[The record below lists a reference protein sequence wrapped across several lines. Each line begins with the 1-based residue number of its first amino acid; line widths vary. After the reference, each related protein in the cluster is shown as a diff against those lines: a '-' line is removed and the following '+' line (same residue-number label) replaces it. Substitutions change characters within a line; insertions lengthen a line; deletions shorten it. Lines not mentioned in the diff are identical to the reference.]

1 MKTASFKNNLL
12 YRLVQKKQ
20 LLPLLAIIT
29 FTKAN
34 AQTAGWLTDSSVQLI
49 DGQNTLYSNVN
60 AGDTIY
66 LKPGL
71 RGKLLIRNF
80 NGTAANPIT
89 FINQNGVVSISSNEY
104 YGVSI
109 RNCQHIR
116 FSGQGGENFYGIQ
129 VKKVLNGAGIGV
141 GSMSSD
147 IEIDH
152 VSIENCS
159 TEGIMAK
166 TDPDCSFKA
175 SRDSF
180 TQFNTSI
187 HDNYIADIGN
197 EGMYIGS
204 SYYSGVHL
212 TCNGKDTLV
221 MPPVLS
227 NVKVYNNIVK
237 RTGWDG
243 IQVSSAPLHC
253 QVHHNTVTDD
263 SQAETNNQMSG
274 ILLGGG
280 SKCDC
285 YNNKISDGKGDGIED
300 HGLGGNKIY
309 NNIIVNAG
317 KSYQPGNRSLARHG
331 IFVSDISVI
340 KDSAFSIM
348 FNDIINPKSDGI
360 RFQSI
365 KSRHNIIA
373 SNLIINPGSYQVYE
387 TGNTSFTGND
397 AYVMLPNKTA
407 DVLLKNNFF
416 TATIQEAGIS
426 STDYT
431 LLPGSPLINK
441 GYQQDLSITTDFK
454 NDRRPIGGYYDI
466 GAMEYNAGN
475 DRLFDTSAKKAVLF
489 PNPVQS
495 LLTIR
500 YLATDISSISLQVYS
515 LTGQLMLQQS
525 ATVVSPGI
533 QQLQVNPVKLCKGCY
548 LYCLQQGKAITYG
561 KFEKL

>member
-1 MKTASFKNNLL
+1 MKTVSFNNNSFN
-12 YRLVQKKQ
+12 RLIRKKQ
-20 LLPLLAIIT
+20 CLTLLAIIVI
-29 FTKAN
+29 FHCN

-49 DGQNTLYSNVN
+49 DAQNALYSNVN

-66 LKPGL
+66 LKAGP

-89 FINQNGVVSISSNEY
+89 FINQNGIVSISSNEY
-104 YGVSI
+104 YGISI
-109 RNCQHIR
+109 RNCRHIR

-129 VKKVLNGAGIGV
+129 IKKVLNGAGIGI
-141 GSMSSD
+141 GTMSSD
-147 IEIDH
+147 IEVDH
-152 VSIENCS
+152 ISIENCS

-204 SYYSGVHL
+204 SYYAGVHL

-227 NVKVYNNIVK
+227 HVNVYNNIVK

-253 QVHHNTVTDD
+253 QIHHNIITDD

-274 ILLGGG
+274 IIMGGG

-317 KSYQPGNRSLARHG
+317 QSYQPGNSSFAKHG
-331 IFVSDISVI
+331 IFVSDISVM
-340 KDSAFSIM
+340 KDSAFCIA

-360 RFQSI
+360 RFQST
-365 KSRHNIIA
+365 KSRHNLIA
-373 SNLIINPGSYQVYE
+373 SNLIINPGNYHLYE
-387 TGNTSFTGND
+387 ADNTSYTGND

-407 DVLLKNNFF
+407 DVQLKNNFF
-416 TATIQEAGIS
+416 TQTIQAAGIS

-431 LLPGSPLINK
+431 VLPGSPLINK
-441 GYQQDLSITTDFK
+441 GYQQLSINTDFK
-454 NDRRPIGGYYDI
+454 NDQRPIGGYYDI

-475 DRLFDTSAKKAVLF
+475 DRLFDTSGKKAFLF

-495 LLTIR
+495 MLTIR
-500 YLATDISSISLQVYS
+500 YLTTDISSISLQVYS
-515 LTGQLMLQQS
+515 LTGQLLLQQS
-525 ATVVSPGI
+525 AKVVTPGI
-533 QQLQVNPVKLCKGCY
+533 QQLQVNPGKLCKGCY
-548 LYCLQQGKAITYG
+548 LYCLQQGKEITYG